1 MKSKT
6 VLVTILFIIL
16 TFAHLPADVVYQAED
31 AVVIYHGIIENEHA
45 GYTGEGYVNLD
56 NEVGSYLEW
65 ILSTIDSGS
74 KTATFFYATGV
85 AQDRQM
91 EIKVNNVVVE
101 PELSFPPTGAWTTWS
116 TQTITVTLD
125 SGVNI
130 IRMTSTT
137 SNGAPNLDKMEL
149 SGEAGNP
156 YFKLN
161 LEILGEGSIS
171 CHPNDSLF
179 VAGTEITLTAIAASG
194 YTFRK
199 WAGDT
204 VVTENPLNITIKQHT
219 TIKAVFLKDDLSF
232 PDGELIGWASY
243 GEGTTGGEGGTPV
256 TVTTQSE
263 LESYAGRSGSYI
275 IQILG
280 TIEITPMGKEINVGF
295 NKTIVGMGS
304 DATLKGGGLGIKN
317 VSNVIVRNLIFKD
330 AFVDWEGKTTD
341 NDAIEINN
349 SHHVWIDHCDLS
361 HFDDGLIDIKNA
373 ADYVTISWCHFHNH
387 NKVMLIGAGDDATQ
401 DREHL
406 NTTVHHCWFDG
417 NDGNGIGQRL
427 PRVRFGKV
435 HVFNNYYNDVL
446 YSGVMS
452 GFEGDIRLENC
463 YFLNVRDP
471 HSVVGDTSDN
481 KLNASGNIFVN
492 SSGRMDIEGIAF
504 NPTDY
509 YSYSLNDAADVPALV
524 MANAGVQPITA
535 IEDSDDP
542 MTVTPRSLWL
552 EQNYPNPFN
561 PATKISFTIPK
572 TSMVQ
577 LEIFNIL
584 GTKVAT
590 LVNRKL
596 HTGQYQIDFNG
607 TTLSSG
613 VYLYRLSTTNQSI
626 MKKMTLIK

>member
-6 VLVTILFIIL
+6 VLATISFIIL
-16 TFAHLPADVVYQAED
+16 TFTHLPADMVYQAED
-31 AVVIYHGIIENEHA
+31 AVVIYHGIIENEHT
-45 GYTGEGYVNLD
+45 GFTGEGYVNLD

-65 ILSTIDSGS
+65 IISLADSGS
-74 KTATFFYATGV
+74 QTATFFYATGV
-85 AQDRQM
+85 DQDRQM

-101 PELSFPPTGAWTTWS
+101 PALSFPPTGAWTTWS

-130 IRMTSTT
+130 LRMTSTT

-156 YFKLN
+156 YYKLN
-161 LEILGEGSIS
+161 LEIIGEGSIS
-171 CHPNDSLF
+171 CQPNDSLF
-179 VAGTEITLTAIAASG
+179 IAGYEITLTAIAASG

-199 WAGDT
+199 WTGDT
-204 VVTENPLNITIKQHT
+204 VATENPLNITIKQHT
-219 TIKAVFLKDDLSF
+219 TIKAIFLRDDLSF
-232 PDGELIGWASY
+232 PAGKLIGWASY
-243 GEGTTGGEGGTPV
+243 SEGTTGGEGSSSV
-256 TVTTQSE
+256 TVTNQSE
-263 LESYAGRSGSYI
+263 LESYASRSGSYI
-275 IQILG
+275 IQVVG
-280 TIEITPMGKEINVGF
+280 TIEITPMGKEINVGS
-295 NKTIVGMGS
+295 NKTIVGMGN

-349 SHHVWIDHCDLS
+349 SHHVWINHCDLS

-373 ADYVTISWCHFHNH
+373 ADYVTISWCRFHNH
-387 NKVMLIGAGDDATQ
+387 NKVMLIGAGDDAIQ
-401 DREHL
+401 DRGHL

-417 NDGNGIGQRL
+417 SDGNGIGQRL

-463 YFLNVRDP
+463 YFLNVPDP

-492 SSGRMDIEGIAF
+492 SSGRRDIEGIAF
-504 NPTDY
+504 IPSDY

-524 MANAGVQPITA
+524 MANAGVQTITA
-535 IEDSDDP
+535 IEATDNP
-542 MTVTPRSLWL
+542 TTGIPGSLWL

-561 PATKISFTIPK
+561 PATKISFTIPI
-572 TSMVQ
+572 TSVVK
-577 LEIFNIL
+577 LEIFNIV

-590 LVNRKL
+590 LINQKL
-596 HTGQYQIDFNG
+596 HTGQHQIDFNG